1 MSMKQIL
8 IFSWI
13 FLLSHMAYS
22 QDAKQIKSRGIRA
35 VCTKTEQRQKGKKEI
50 SFEVTRF
57 DRKGRET
64 SIEYFN
70 ADSICISTE
79 QFSYNRKGRMVR
91 HCTIDSIEMKSTII
105 EQEYDRW
112 NRLTQKATFEN
123 DSLIE
128 RIEYAY
134 NNFDDRISEMVFD
147 KDGKLKKKSEF
158 AYDSKGML
166 IRKTTT
172 NAEGIVTYEKSVS
185 YDY

>member
-1 MSMKQIL
+1 MKHIL

-13 FLLSHMAYS
+13 FLLSHLAYG
-22 QDAKQIKSRGIRA
+22 QDTKQIKSRDISV
-35 VCTKTEQRQKGKKEI
+35 VCTRTEQLQKGKKEI
-50 SFEVTRF
+50 SIEVTHY

-64 SIEYFN
+64 TIEYFN
-70 ADSICISTE
+70 ADSICIATE
-79 QFSYNRKGRMVR
+79 QFSYNRKGRTIR
-91 HCTIDSIEMKSTII
+91 HSTVDSLEMKSTII

-112 NRLTQKATFEN
+112 NRLTQKASYEN
-123 DSLIE
+123 NTLAE
-128 RIEYAY
+128 RTEYAY
-134 NNFDDRISEMVFD
+134 NNFDDRISEMVYD

-172 NAEGIVTYEKSVS
+172 NAEGIITYEKIVS